1 MAISCLQIRIRPATC
16 TERADVRCFVAGL
29 LLAAAVSAQATA
41 SPTRTL
47 RVCADPNNAPF
58 SSDETPGFENE
69 IADVLAAELDA
80 RVEYTWWA
88 LRRGFFKNT
97 LRAGSCDVVI
107 GVPVG
112 LGMVR
117 TTAPY
122 YRSSYVFVTRADRKL
137 DLTSLDDP
145 RLAKLKVGVQ
155 IVGDDGASS
164 PPAHAL
170 ARRGITNNV
179 RGFSP
184 YADYRERDPMAAII
198 RAVAEGEIDV
208 AIAWG
213 PLAGG
218 YARASKT
225 KLVIRPVA
233 QHDDAGLPLTF
244 AIAIGVRKDDT
255 ALAAELDKAL
265 LARRRDIDKI
275 LERWHVPR
283 LPIEEAK

>member
-1 MAISCLQIRIRPATC
+1 M
-16 TERADVRCFVAGL
+16 
-29 LLAAAVSAQATA
+29 LLAATAGSVAVA
-41 SPTRTL
+41 SPSRTL

-58 SSDETPGFENE
+58 SSDHKPAFENE
-69 IADVLAAELDA
+69 IAEVLAHALDA

-88 LRRGFFKNT
+88 LRRGFFRNT
-97 LRAGSCDVVI
+97 LRSGTCDVVI

-112 LGMVR
+112 LDLVR

-122 YRSSYVFVTRADRKL
+122 YRSSYVFVTRKDRKL

-145 RLAKLKVGVQ
+145 RLATLKVGVQ
-155 IVGDDGASS
+155 IVGDDGANS

-170 ARRGITNNV
+170 ARRGITANV
-179 RGFSP
+179 QGFLA
-184 YADYRERDPMAAII
+184 YADYRDEDPMAAIV
-198 RAVAEGEIDV
+198 RAVASGEIDV

-218 YARASKT
+218 YARTSKT

-233 QHDDAGLPLTF
+233 EREDGGLPLSF
-244 AIAIGVRKDDT
+244 AIALGVRKDDT

-265 LARRRDIDKI
+265 VAKRREIEKI

-283 LPIEEAK
+283 LPMEDKP